1 MAPHAVPLSTN
12 RPTRTPS
19 LRSDSKAV
27 SHLQH
32 GKDLYKLLLPLP
44 RETQKLTIKKTIKF
58 LFNQVIKVSTI
69 SNKIINIR
77 NPLTGYLET
86 ASCHFCS
93 IVSPKGLTSLKKR
106 MSFAAIWMDLE
117 IILLS
122 DVKDKYHD
130 IVISGI

>member
-19 LRSDSKAV
+19 LCSDSKAV

-32 GKDLYKLLLPLP
+32 GKDLYKLLLPLITK
-44 RETQKLTIKKTIKF
+44 ETQKLIIKKTTKF
-58 LFNQVIKVSTI
+58 HFNQVIKVSTI

-77 NPLTGYLET
+77 NPLTGYSET

-106 MSFAAIWMDLE
+106 TSFAAIWMDLE

-122 DVKDKYHD
+122 EVKE
-130 IVISGI
+130 IL